1 MPRNNRPSRRASE
14 QPDDDQNGLG
24 RLLAGWKRTESK
36 RDGEWFVQPV
46 TGSQSGKRYIC
57 PGCRLDIAPGV
68 AHLVAW
74 RADAM
79 MGDEAA
85 LADRRHWHN
94 HCWRLK

>member
-14 QPDDDQNGLG
+14 QPDDDENGLG
-24 RLLAGWKRTESK
+24 RLLSGWKRTENK

-57 PGCRLDIAPGV
+57 PGCRLDIAPGI

-79 MGDEAA
+79 MGDDAA